1 MSCSPFDLRDYLFG
15 ELPAGDRRTMD
26 LHLADCTRCREE
38 LDSLDVTQRVLMS
51 VREEEP
57 PRRIAFVSDK
67 VFEPAWWERLWTSG
81 RVGFASAALLSMA
94 IVAHGYVSRP
104 IVTQH
109 VASPA
114 QFDQAKFEREVTS
127 RVEAIVA
134 ASEVRQK
141 AEIQKVAEQQKKLQ
155 FDYKADMLTA
165 AENYR
170 LLRRSVDPYMMTQ
183 RASLDRSGQ

>member
-1 MSCSPFDLRDYLFG
+1 
-15 ELPAGDRRTMD
+15 
-26 LHLADCTRCREE
+26 
-38 LDSLDVTQRVLMS
+38 
-51 VREEEP
+51 
-57 PRRIAFVSDK
+57 
-67 VFEPAWWERLWTSG
+67 
-81 RVGFASAALLSMA
+81 
-94 IVAHGYVSRP
+94 
-104 IVTQH
+104 VTQH

-114 QFDQAKFEREVTS
+114 EFDQAKFEREVTS

>member
-1 MSCSPFDLRDYLFG
+1 MPGVDGEVAPLHGPRPPQGIPGSRSTCTDARRGMSCSPFDLRDYLFG
-15 ELPAGDRRTMD
+15 ELPTGDRRTMD

-38 LDSLDVTQRVLMS
+38 LDSLDMTQRVLMS

-67 VFEPAWWERLWTSG
+67 VFEPTWWQRLWSSG

-109 VASPA
+109 VAPPA
-114 QFDQAKFEREVTS
+114 QFDQAKFER
-127 RVEAIVA
+127 
-134 ASEVRQK
+134 
-141 AEIQKVAEQQKKLQ
+141 
-155 FDYKADMLTA
+155 
-165 AENYR
+165 
-170 LLRRSVDPYMMTQ
+170 
-183 RASLDRSGQ
+183 

>member
-1 MSCSPFDLRDYLFG
+1 MSCSPFDLKDYLFG
-15 ELPAGDRRTMD
+15 ELSSGDRRTVD

-38 LDSLDVTQRVLMS
+38 LDSLDVTQRALMS

-67 VFEPAWWERLWTSG
+67 VFEPTWWQRMWSSG
-81 RVGFASAALLSMA
+81 RVGFASAALLSVA
-94 IVAHGYVSRP
+94 IVAHGYVYRP
-104 IVTQH
+104 IVMQT
-109 VASPA
+109 AAPPA
-114 QFDQAKFEREVTS
+114 QFDEAKIEREVAN

-155 FDYKADMLTA
+155 FDYRADMLSVA
-165 AENYR
+165 ASYR
-170 LLRRSVDPYMMTQ
+170 DLRRSVDPYMTQ

>member
-15 ELPAGDRRTMD
+15 ELPASDRRTVD

-51 VREEEP
+51 IREEEP

-67 VFEPAWWERLWTSG
+67 VFEPTWWQRLWNSG

-104 IVTQH
+104 IVTQT
-109 VASPA
+109 APA
-114 QFDQAKFEREVTS
+114 PVQIDQARIEKEVAA
-127 RVEAIVA
+127 RVEVIVA
-134 ASEVRQK
+134 ASEARQR
-141 AEIQKVAEQQKKLQ
+141 AEIQKVAGQQKKLR
-155 FDYKADMLTA
+155 FDYTADMLA
-165 AENYR
+165 LGDNYK
-170 LLRRSVDPYMMTQ
+170 LLRKSFDPYMNQ
-183 RASLDRSGQ
+183 RASLDRNGQ